1 MEHTDVKSNI
11 TQRIYLHGP
20 LASQKHRFYRAFR
33 GCPHLQRQSWG
44 KDNDG
49 TVNIILISS
58 LLNRKQNTLINW
70 TQVFLISRIKVET
83 LVILN
88 NQQRHSRC
96 LWKTAFWLAD
106 PPPVPPSFH
115 PFSHSIWF
123 CALRVFSPLP
133 SFLLMYTH
141 HSTSSKY
148 FAKLTAAVLENE
160 LLRVF
165 LTSL

>member
-1 MEHTDVKSNI
+1 MHLGTGFRCNFCVDFLFTKAFQE
-11 TQRIYLHGP
+11 RIHCMFWTP
-20 LASQKHRFYRAFR
+20 LLDYFPCMWPFIYI
-33 GCPHLQRQSWG
+33 
-44 KDNDG
+44 DG
-49 TVNIILISS
+49 
-58 LLNRKQNTLINW
+58 
-70 TQVFLISRIKVET
+70 VFGISRIKVET